1 MRADRPLLGA
11 ILFLACGLSLILG
24 YCSSATSF
32 TASYPFTA
40 STLHIDVLTNGPAA
54 IGGVVLTAIGLLLLL
69 WAVLAAIVGLIIQLF
84 SGSHRDPETL
94 LDRESLLE

>member
-1 MRADRPLLGA
+1 MRADRLLLGA
-11 ILFLACGLSLILG
+11 ILFLACGLFLILG
-24 YCSSATSF
+24 YCNDATSF
-32 TASYPFTA
+32 TAAFPFTG

-54 IGGVVLTAIGLLLLL
+54 VGGVVLTAIGLLLLL
-69 WAVLAAIVGLIIQLF
+69 WAALAAIVGQIVQLF

>member
-11 ILFLACGLSLILG
+11 IVFLVCGLGLIIG
-24 YCSSATSF
+24 YCNGASSF
-32 TASYPFTA
+32 TASYPFTG
-40 STLHIDVLTNGPAA
+40 STLHVDVLTNGPAA
-54 IGGVVLTAIGLLLLL
+54 VGGVVLTAIGLLLLL
-69 WAVLAAIVGLIIQLF
+69 WATLAAIVGQIGQLF

>member
-11 ILFLACGLSLILG
+11 VVFLSGGIVSILS
-24 YCSSATSF
+24 YCSGASSF
-32 TASYPFTA
+32 TASYPFTG

-54 IGGVVLTAIGLLLLL
+54 VGGVVLVAVGLLLLL
-69 WAVLAAIVGLIIQLF
+69 WAVVAAIVGQLILLF
-84 SGSHRDPETL
+84 SNNHRDPDTL

>member
-11 ILFLACGLSLILG
+11 IVFLACGLGLIIG
-24 YCSSATSF
+24 YCNGATSF
-32 TASYPFTA
+32 TAAFPFTA

-54 IGGVVLTAIGLLLLL
+54 AGGVVLTAIGLLLLL
-69 WAVLAAIVGLIIQLF
+69 WAVLAAIVGQIALLF
-84 SGSHRDPETL
+84 SDRHQDPESL

>member
-11 ILFLACGLSLILG
+11 ILFLACGLGLIFG
-24 YCSSATSF
+24 YCSGATTF
-32 TASYPFTA
+32 TAAYPFTG

-54 IGGVVLTAIGLLLLL
+54 FGGVVLMAIGLLFLL
-69 WAVLAAIVGLIIQLF
+69 WATLAAIVGQISQLF